1 MIDCSVEEK
10 GKRKKR
16 GINSKHD
23 TSSVGEGGA
32 SVMVA
37 LLISRLTEA
46 TGL

>member
-23 TSSVGEGGA
+23 TSVREGGA